1 MTATKLKNII
11 VKRISEVED
20 IKILRSI
27 NQILESKEKSGDLYK
42 LSEDQREKIK
52 KSKSQLKE
60 GQRIPNEKVFDDA
73 EKWLKEK

>member
-27 NQILESKEKSGDLYK
+27 NQILESKEKSRRLIQAK
-42 LSEDQREKIK
+42 
-52 KSKSQLKE
+52 
-60 GQRIPNEKVFDDA
+60 
-73 EKWLKEK
+73 

>member
-27 NQILESKEKSGDLYK
+27 NQILESKEKSGDLYR

-52 KSKSQLKE
+52 KSQSQLKV
-60 GQRIPNEKVFDDA
+60 GQRISNEKVFDEA
-73 EKWLKEK
+73 EKWLNEK

>member
-27 NQILESKEKSGDLYK
+27 NQLLESKEKSGDLYK
-42 LSEDQREKIK
+42 LSEDQGEKIK
-52 KSKSQLKE
+52 KSQSQLKE
-60 GQRIPNEKVFDDA
+60 GQRISNEIVFDEA